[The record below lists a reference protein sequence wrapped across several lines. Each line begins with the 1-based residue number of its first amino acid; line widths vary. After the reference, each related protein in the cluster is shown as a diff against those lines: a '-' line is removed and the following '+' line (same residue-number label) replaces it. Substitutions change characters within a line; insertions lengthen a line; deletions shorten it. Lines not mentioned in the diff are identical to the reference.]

1 MSEAFDYLVLG
12 GGTAGCALAAQLT
25 DDPSVH
31 VALLEAGESVWSK
44 SAQWEIATE
53 PQPGLNGR
61 SVATPRSKLLGGARV
76 LQAMRTQGR
85 TSAEP
90 MASHFRAAMQEAG
103 LAAEEAAAG
112 GAELLLSPLHLA
124 RPNLRVITGA
134 HVMRVLLEGHREQP
148 RAVGVEYGHE
158 GYQKQLRAAR
168 EVLLCAGALHSP
180 QILMLSGIGPHA
192 HLVENGIATRRDL
205 PGVGLGLYDQPEIAL
220 RVEPA
225 RPALL
230 GVLRGA
236 AAWRRPVA
244 GALAGEAAVAAGLLR
259 SAPDASH
266 PDLRL
271 ALTLPSGGGYAL
283 VLRLLQPESR
293 GRVRLDSKDAFAAPL
308 VDPNYLGDRD
318 DLQRLLQG
326 FRLARTLVAQPVL
339 AALGGRE
346 AAASRQAQADL
357 QLEHFI
363 RDHAAPGGAPAGSC
377 AMGDG
382 PMDVVDAQW
391 RVHGVKGLRV
401 VDASVLPQTIGGD
414 LEAPVLRMAEAAAAL
429 LRSAP

>member
-12 GGTAGCALAAQLT
+12 GGTAGCTLAARLT
-25 DDPSVH
+25 DDPGVY
-31 VALLEAGESVWSK
+31 VALLEAGASAWSK
-44 SAQWEIATE
+44 NAHWEFATE
-53 PQPGLNGR
+53 PQAGLNGR
-61 SVATPRSKLLGGARV
+61 SVAAPQGKLLGGAHA
-76 LQAMRTQGR
+76 LQTMRTQER
-85 TSAEP
+85 PSPDP
-90 MASHFRAAMQEAG
+90 MALHFTAALREAG
-103 LAAEEAAAG
+103 LAAEETPAG
-112 GAELLLSPLHLA
+112 SADMPLSPQHLA

-168 EVLLCAGALHSP
+168 EVLLCTGALQSP

-192 HLVENGIATRRDL
+192 HLVENAIGTRRDL
-205 PGVGLGLYDQPEIAL
+205 PGVGLGLHDQPEVVL

-230 GVLRGA
+230 GVLQGV
-236 AAWRRPVA
+236 AAWRRPA
-244 GALAGEAAVAAGLLR
+244 ASTPPGEATVAAGLIR
-259 SAPDASH
+259 STPEAAH

-271 ALTLPSGGGYAL
+271 ALSLPSSGGYNL

-293 GRVRLDSKDAFAAPL
+293 GRVRLDSKDPFAAPL

-318 DLQRLLQG
+318 DMERLMRG
-326 FRLARTLVAQPVL
+326 FRLARTLAVP
-339 AALGGRE
+339 GGRE
-346 AAASRQAQADL
+346 AAASRHAQADL
-357 QLEHFI
+357 QLEQFI
-363 RDHAAPGGAPAGSC
+363 RDYALAGGAPAGSC

-382 PMDVVDAQW
+382 PLDVVDAQW

-401 VDASVLPQTIGGD
+401 VDASVLPDPVGGSLVD
-414 LEAPVLRMAEAAAAL
+414 PVLRMAEAAAAL
-429 LRSAP
+429 LRSGP